1 MKTALAFLLMIVPV
15 FAGDSAMK
23 SDKEI
28 QGVLD
33 TWKQAMLKGDAATLD
48 KLYHKDLAYTHS
60 SGKLENKTEAIENA
74 TKPGSLS
81 KAIEIHEL
89 TTHVYGNTA
98 TVKGKFD
105 LTNAA
110 GVTSHLDILM
120 VFVKSTQGWQL
131 VARQAVK
138 LT

>member
-1 MKTALAFLLMIVPV
+1 MKLALTLVLLALPALAADTPK
-15 FAGDSAMK
+15 A
-23 SDKEI
+23 DKDI
-28 QGVLD
+28 LATLD

-60 SGKLENKTEAIENA
+60 SAKTETKTESIENA
-74 TKPGSLS
+74 TKPGAIY
-81 KAIEIHEL
+81 KALEFHDL

-105 LTNAA
+105 ITNGAGALT
-110 GVTSHLDILM
+110 HLDVLM
-120 VFVKSTQGWQL
+120 VWVKSPQGWQL

-138 LT
+138 LP

>member
-1 MKTALAFLLMIVPV
+1 MKLALTLVLLALPGL
-15 FAGDSAMK
+15 AADTPKA
-23 SDKEI
+23 DKDI
-28 QGVLD
+28 LATLD

-60 SGKLENKTEAIENA
+60 SAKTETKSESIENA
-74 TKPGSLS
+74 TKPGAIY
-81 KAIEIHEL
+81 KALEFHDL

-105 LTNAA
+105 ITNGAGALT
-110 GVTSHLDILM
+110 HLDVLM
-120 VFVKSTQGWQL
+120 VWLKSPQGWQL

-138 LT
+138 LP